1 MPVAGPRVWSY
12 SRCSTCRR
20 ALAWLAERG
29 IVSTVIDITTTPPDR
44 SLLVRALQQFGRLQ
58 PLFNTSGQSYRALGA
73 ATVKAMPEPEA
84 LDALA
89 ADGRLVKR
97 PFVELPDG
105 RILVGFKPEV
115 WSEEF
120 FPES

>member
-1 MPVAGPRVWSY
+1 VAGPRVWSY

-20 ALAWLAERG
+20 ALAWLEARG
-29 IVSTVIDITTTPPDR
+29 IVSTVVDITTTPPDR
-44 SLLVRALQQFGRLQ
+44 SLLVRAHKQFGQLQ

-73 ATVKAMPEPEA
+73 ATVKAMSEQEA

-89 ADGRLVKR
+89 DDGKLVKR

-105 RILVGFKPEV
+105 RFLVGFKPEI
-115 WSEEF
+115 WSEAF
-120 FPES
+120 FAES